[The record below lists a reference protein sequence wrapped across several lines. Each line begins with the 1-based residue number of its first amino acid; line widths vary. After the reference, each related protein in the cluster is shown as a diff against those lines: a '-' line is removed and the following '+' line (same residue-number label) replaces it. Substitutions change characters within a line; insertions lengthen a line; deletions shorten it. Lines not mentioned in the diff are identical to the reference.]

1 MLQEKYR
8 KEIVNQLGTQL
19 GIKNAMRIPRLVKI
33 AVNSSTA
40 EATQNAKVMEKVAQ
54 ELLLIT
60 GQKPKLCRAKKSIAT
75 FKLREGMPI
84 GSMVTLRG
92 KNMYYFFTRLV
103 NIVLPRVRDFKGLS
117 KKGFDGRGNYTLG
130 ITEQIV
136 FPEISSDKVDKVRGF
151 NVTLVTSAHTDKEG
165 EALLKALGLPLKT

>member
-1 MLQEKYR
+1 MLQEQYK
-8 KEIVNQLGTQL
+8 KTLSAQVASQL
-19 GIKNAMRIPRLVKI
+19 GITNKMRIPRLVKI

-40 EATQNAKVMEKVAQ
+40 EATQNAKILEKVSQ

-92 KNMYYFFTRLV
+92 KSMYNFFTRLV
-103 NIVLPRVRDFKGLS
+103 SIALPRVRDFKGLS

-151 NVTLVTSAHTDKEG
+151 NITLVTSAHTDKEG
-165 EALLKALGLPLKT
+165 EALLRALGLPLKT